1 MSRGPRVSR
10 LYHLSEINTTT
21 SPRFEML
28 ENWTGV
34 VARRLLAKHIY
45 SVLFKKTE
53 ANRSLLATN
62 VGSELSRENA
72 GFILYI
78 VQPEEIAIQ

>member
-1 MSRGPRVSR
+1 
-10 LYHLSEINTTT
+10 
-21 SPRFEML
+21 ML

-53 ANRSLLATN
+53 ANRSLSATN
-62 VGSELSRENA
+62 AGSELSRENA

-78 VQPEEIAIQ
+78 VAARSNRNTISSAGILQL